1 MAQCS
6 RDRRGAAT
14 NPALP
19 SPKPR
24 GGIQGKPFAQFSGAI
39 SPDDLGPLRRRPQPP
54 LRLAVAPDDVRG
66 CGAGSIHSTQHIMSN
81 FFIIKI
87 NNKEYTLRD
96 LDYGVE
102 ISTEIGWLT
111 PEQFLNYLVVN
122 EKMNAV
128 LDLAEIGLDRLIS
141 GA

>member
-1 MAQCS
+1 
-6 RDRRGAAT
+6 
-14 NPALP
+14 
-19 SPKPR
+19 
-24 GGIQGKPFAQFSGAI
+24 
-39 SPDDLGPLRRRPQPP
+39 
-54 LRLAVAPDDVRG
+54 
-66 CGAGSIHSTQHIMSN
+66 MSN

-102 ISTEIGWLT
+102 ISTEIGWLN
-111 PEQFLNYLVVN
+111 PEQFLNYLIVN